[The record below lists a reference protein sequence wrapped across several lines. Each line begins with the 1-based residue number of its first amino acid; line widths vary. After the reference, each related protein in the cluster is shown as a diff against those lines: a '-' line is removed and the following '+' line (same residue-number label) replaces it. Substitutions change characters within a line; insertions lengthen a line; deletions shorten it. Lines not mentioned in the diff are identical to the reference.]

1 MSLNLYKLVEL
12 PVLGEVS
19 LYLLCIQVAELQ
31 AVIDR
36 VHNID
41 VNAVISENSRL
52 ERELASKTSETV
64 VLAAALKDAREL
76 LEETRESYSAEV
88 GNIRQVYED
97 QVTSLRMEL
106 AATARALD
114 EAQVQYATLREF
126 LCHGVLTFFAH

>member
-1 MSLNLYKLVEL
+1 M
-12 PVLGEVS
+12 
-19 LYLLCIQVAELQ
+19 Q

-76 LEETRESYSAEV
+76 LEETAKLHSAEV

-97 QVTSLRMEL
+97 HVTLLRMEI

-126 LCHGVLTFFAH
+126 VCHGVLKFWTY